1 MKLEIHLVSSIYK
14 YKYKVIFL
22 LFNVLL
28 FDRIRGETRSQ
39 YNAST
44 TVATSHLDTIIDA
57 TNQPIAYFG

>member
-14 YKYKVIFL
+14 YKYKVISL

-28 FDRIRGETRSQ
+28 FDRIQRISS
-39 YNAST
+39 A
-44 TVATSHLDTIIDA
+44 TVATSRLDTIINA